1 MPNYKAM
8 YLRANRG
15 IERAVRE
22 LIQTQRDCEEI
33 YLSEDEPKLI
43 LLPGAQGETGK
54 NLDFSENNI

>member
-15 IERAVRE
+15 MERAIRE
-22 LIQTQRDCEEI
+22 LIQAQRDCEEI
-33 YLSEDEPKLI
+33 YLSEEEPKLV
-43 LLPGAQGETGK
+43 LLPGLSEETGK